1 MKPTTT
7 HYPIRVVSRLTGLSV
22 DTLRAW
28 ERRYQAVSPSRDD
41 RGRAYTDAQIRRLR
55 LLAGLVERGHA
66 IGSIAN
72 LSDAAL
78 RQLEQSAVARPSAR
92 AKDDEQI
99 DVSELLAAIKQYD
112 LAGMEAILNRHA
124 VMLPPDMLVYAVVLP
139 VLREM
144 GERWQA
150 GTVRPAQEHLVSAVM
165 RTVLGGLLRT
175 LSRPTAKVQIVFAT
189 LAGERHELG
198 LLCAAVLA
206 ASAGYGVLYLGP
218 DLPTADIAH
227 AVRTANATTL
237 VLAGTA
243 AVDVSA
249 SDVTSLKRLP
259 DDVTI
264 LVGGAQSTAI
274 RDALG
279 SRARHVATIRDLG
292 HLLERHVA

>member
-1 MKPTTT
+1 MAPVSTT
-7 HYPIRVVSRLTGLSV
+7 HYPIRVVSRMTGLSV

-28 ERRYQAVSPSRDD
+28 ERRYQAVSPRRGD
-41 RGRAYTDAQIRRLR
+41 RGRAYSDAQVNRLKQ
-55 LLAGLVERGHA
+55 LAGLVERGHA
-66 IGSIAN
+66 IGTIAG

-78 RQLEQSAVARPSAR
+78 RALEQSPAAKQSAR
-92 AKDDEQI
+92 VTDAEQI
-99 DVSELLAAIKQYD
+99 DLSELLLAIKRYD
-112 LAGMEAILNRHA
+112 LAGMEAIVNRHA
-124 VMLPPDMLVYAVVLP
+124 VMLPPDTLVFAVVLP

-175 LSRPTAKVQIVFAT
+175 LSRPTSKTRLVFAT

-206 ASAGYGVLYLGP
+206 ASAGHGVLYLGP

-227 AVRTANATTL
+227 AVRTSKATAL

-243 AVDVSA
+243 DVDISA
-249 SDVTSLKRLP
+249 GDLAPLKRLP
-259 DDVTI
+259 VDVTI
-264 LVGGAQSTAI
+264 WVGGAQSTPI
-274 RDALG
+274 RNALG
-279 SRARHVATIRDLG
+279 HRARQVDSIRALRSLLDHVA
-292 HLLERHVA
+292 